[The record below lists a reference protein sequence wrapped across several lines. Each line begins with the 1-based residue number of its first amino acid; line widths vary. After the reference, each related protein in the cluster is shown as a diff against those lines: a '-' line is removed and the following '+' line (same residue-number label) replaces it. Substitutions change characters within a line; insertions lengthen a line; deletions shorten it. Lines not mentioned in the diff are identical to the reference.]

1 MEIKTG
7 MKFLCI
13 KPVYMTGGGV
23 REYSKGK
30 IYTSNEDGC
39 ITSNSGNHFHSWD
52 VVEKDEYFKPLDQVR
67 YVHTEATPEVENL
80 FENYPGKREGERNNM
95 EAVIYFSNISVEEQD
110 TAFTAHTYKYPKDI
124 TEISDYMIPSSFIEF
139 MGLETVKQEEG
150 KDLDYRWS
158 YVGRDILGFKF
169 NQDDYPDVGW
179 NDAMESNLYKS
190 GVIEEYNEYN
200 NSFSVRFEDLKAW
213 DYPADMVVD
222 QLERKDALVE
232 LSNSESYDSEQEV
245 FNPKSYYD
253 NSKGSLYKVATE
265 RGWNAYLFD
274 LVKRLERGGKKDPL
288 RQEIEKSIDVLK
300 IWLNEL
306 PEQSN

>member
-1 MEIKTG
+1 MDIKKG

-23 REYSKGK
+23 REYTKGK

-52 VVEKDEYFKPLDQVR
+52 VVKKKTNIFKPLDQVR

-139 MGLETVKQEEG
+139 MGLETAKQKAG
-150 KDLDYRWS
+150 KGVDY
-158 YVGRDILGFKF
+158 
-169 NQDDYPDVGW
+169 
-179 NDAMESNLYKS
+179 
-190 GVIEEYNEYN
+190 
-200 NSFSVRFEDLKAW
+200 
-213 DYPADMVVD
+213 
-222 QLERKDALVE
+222 LERKDALVE

>member
-1 MEIKTG
+1 MDIKAG
-7 MKFLCI
+7 MKFLCTKSVHI
-13 KPVYMTGGGV
+13 SYSGKE
-23 REYSKGK
+23 EYSVGK
-30 IYTSNEDGC
+30 IYMSIRRGY
-39 ITSNSGNHFHSWD
+39 ITNNSGNDFHSWNEGG
-52 VVEKDEYFKPLDQVR
+52 EKYFIPLSKVN
-67 YVHTEATPEVENL
+67 YIYTEATPKLREV
-80 FENYPGKREGERNNM
+80 FRNYRGAREGERRNL
-95 EAVIYFSNISVEEQD
+95 ASVLHFSTGSINPQD
-110 TAFTAHTYKYPKDI
+110 SAFTAHTADSNLPDGAYYTTEETFLYLTEFENNRYK
-124 TEISDYMIPSSFIEF
+124 
-139 MGLETVKQEEG
+139 
-150 KDLDYRWS
+150 S
-158 YVGRDILGFKF
+158 YIGRSILGFKF
-169 NQDDYPDVGW
+169 NQSDYPDVGW
-179 NDAMESNLYKS
+179 NDHMESNLYRA
-190 GVIEEYNEYN
+190 GVIEGYNEYN

-213 DYPADMVVD
+213 DYPAYMVVD
-222 QLERKDALVE
+222 QIEGKDALVE